1 MNNINFIFS
10 NFVVGSTW
18 RGMLPSRLAHALGVC
33 LFLTAS
39 TIVAAFVATSAWC
52 GWRRAACVC
61 GGISLVSIFLRS
73 TVGVHLVLGCFKVNH
88 CLTSLLRF
96 QRSLLCGTAWHR
108 IKVGT
113 TQQVL
118 EVLTRSKEN
127 AYARNVFGGERL
139 AAFRTLAGQR
149 QPEVTKI
156 IQLDF
161 LALQQLFH
169 ETAAHVRQ
177 YALHLPTLVAAMF
190 GDMRHKL
197 TERHHFLYLR
207 LGVSLRWLAVVNLV
221 GKHVNTVVNHTS
233 AHRRYGTWCLRK
245 QFIAP
250 GRGCYHR
257 TAWQNYNVG

>member
-10 NFVVGSTW
+10 NFVVGGTW

-33 LFLTAS
+33 LFITAS

-52 GWRRAACVC
+52 SWHRAACVC
-61 GGISLVSIFLRS
+61 GGISLVSIFLRAAIS
-73 TVGVHLVLGCFKVNH
+73 VPPVFGCFKVNG

-118 EVLTRSKEN
+118 EVLTRSKDN
-127 AYARNVFGGERL
+127 AYARDVFGGKRL

-149 QPEVTKI
+149 QPEVTKV

-177 YALHLPTLVAAMF
+177 YAFHLPTLVAAMF

-221 GKHVNTVVNHTS
+221 GKHVNTEVNHTS

-250 GRGCYHR
+250 DRGCYHR